1 MRSSHSI
8 YFGTPTMKYF
18 FNSCHAR
25 LLLLSLLLYW
35 PAANAHQM
43 STAYLQLSQSPLH
56 ISAFEQDTTENSP
69 SATFYGQLQLRWFD
83 LELVIGLDANT
94 DGELSWAEV
103 DSRSP
108 EIKAFARQHL
118 AILSANA
125 RCELNI
131 ENDIQ
136 TDMHFDEGYLVLY
149 FSSPCPVLNAQNKPN
164 VLTIQYSAIF
174 AQDADHKLLVNA
186 ELFEQKFAGVLD
198 AQNQSYLIEPENNR
212 ILSIVFTYIYQ
223 GISHIFM
230 GTDHILFLCALLL
243 TCVLH
248 RENHQWQAKVKLK
261 KILKDTGWIITAF
274 TVAHSLTLTATAMDI
289 IVPSS
294 RWVEFG
300 IALSVLLTAL
310 NNIWPLVLR
319 LGWITFA
326 FGLLHGMG
334 FAGVLG
340 ELGIDKDQKL
350 LSVIAFNLGV
360 EFGQL
365 MILAAL
371 LPVLLYVGKRR
382 WYQTYGVQASSA
394 VIAIIALQWC
404 IERF

>member
-1 MRSSHSI
+1 
-8 YFGTPTMKYF
+8 MKYLF
-18 FNSCHAR
+18 ERCYAG
-25 LLLLSLLLYW
+25 LICLCLMLYW
-35 PAANAHQM
+35 PVANAHQM

-56 ISAFEQDTTENSP
+56 VSPFETSAEV
-69 SATFYGQLQLRWFD
+69 SATTPRLYGELQLRWFD

-103 DSRSP
+103 DARST
-108 EIKAFARQHL
+108 EIKGFVKQHL
-118 AILSANA
+118 AILSAGNN
-125 RCELNI
+125 CDLLL

-149 FSSPCPVLNAQNKPN
+149 FSSNCGLSVEDSQVAA
-164 VLTIQYSAIF
+164 LTVQYSAIF
-174 AQDADHKLLVNA
+174 TQDADHKLLINA
-186 ELFEQKFAGVLD
+186 DLFQRKYSGVID
-198 AQNQSYLIEPENNR
+198 AQNQRYLIEPESNP
-212 ILSIVFTYIYQ
+212 LVSIISTYIYQ
-223 GISHIFM
+223 GVLHIFK

-243 TCVLH
+243 TCVLQ
-248 RENHQWQAKVKLK
+248 RVNHQWQAKPQVKQV
-261 KILKDTGWIITAF
+261 LKDTAWIITAF

-300 IALSVLLTAL
+300 IALSVMLTAL
-310 NNIWPLVLR
+310 NNIWPVVLR

-360 EFGQL
+360 ELGQL
-365 MILAAL
+365 LILAAL
-371 LPVLLYVGKRR
+371 LPILLYVGKRH
-382 WYQTYGVQASSA
+382 WYQKYGLQASSA
-394 VIAIIALQWC
+394 IIALIALQWC
-404 IERF
+404 ITRF

>member
-1 MRSSHSI
+1 MRSSNSI

-18 FNSCHAR
+18 FNFCHAR

-56 ISAFEQDTTENSP
+56 ISAFEQETAEKTP
-69 SATFYGQLQLRWFD
+69 LATFYGELQLRWFD

-108 EIKAFARQHL
+108 EIKTFVRQHL
-118 AILSANA
+118 SILSANA
-125 RCELNI
+125 SCELNI

-149 FSSPCPVLNAQNKPN
+149 FSSSCPVINAQNKPN

-212 ILSIVFTYIYQ
+212 SLSIVFTYIYQ

-404 IERF
+404 LERF

>member
-1 MRSSHSI
+1 
-8 YFGTPTMKYF
+8 MKYLF
-18 FNSCHAR
+18 ERCHA
-25 LLLLSLLLYW
+25 SLICLCLMLYW

-56 ISAFEQDTTENSP
+56 VSPFESGDDASANTPTL
-69 SATFYGQLQLRWFD
+69 YGELQLRWFD

-103 DSRSP
+103 DARSR
-108 EIKAFARQHL
+108 EIKGFVKQHL
-118 AILSANA
+118 AILSAGNNCGL
-125 RCELNI
+125 RI
-131 ENDIQ
+131 ENEIQ

-149 FSSPCPVLNAQNKPN
+149 FNSNCALSAEETQTAALAV
-164 VLTIQYSAIF
+164 QYSAIF

-186 ELFEQKFAGVLD
+186 DVFQQKFSGVID
-198 AQNQSYLIEPENNR
+198 AQNQRYLIEPENNP
-212 ILSIVFTYIYQ
+212 ISSIISTYIYQ
-223 GISHIFM
+223 GMLHIFK

-243 TCVLH
+243 TCVLQ
-248 RENHQWQAKVKLK
+248 RVNHQWQAKPQLK
-261 KILKDTGWIITAF
+261 RIFTDTAWIITAF

-294 RWVEFG
+294 RWVEFA
-300 IALSVLLTAL
+300 IALSVMLTAL
-310 NNIWPLVLR
+310 NNIWPVVLR

-360 EFGQL
+360 ELGQL
-365 MILAAL
+365 MILTAL
-371 LPVLLYVGKRR
+371 LPILLYVGKRH
-382 WYQTYGVQASSA
+382 WYQKYGLQASSA
-394 VIAIIALQWC
+394 IIALIALQWC
-404 IERF
+404 ISRF